1 MQRFFNTAGPNQ
13 ADQSYTLPPLTRFD
27 LDEVLLLIEQRR
39 YFVLHAP
46 RQTGKTTAL
55 LALQD
60 YLNKDGRYICLYAN
74 IEAAQAARHNVQDA
88 IRTITTTIASRAAYT
103 LKEDFLRETLNQ
115 LRVTSNFQSEL
126 AELLQAWSEYA
137 SKPIVLLLDEVDAL
151 VGDALISVLRQ
162 LRSGYDKRPAGFP
175 TTVVLCGVRDVRD
188 YRIHTSDKEIIT
200 GGSAFNIKAVSLRL
214 GDFSHEQMEAL
225 YAQHTTETGQIFTPE
240 ALDHAWQLT
249 QGQPWLVNALAQQ
262 ACFTDKSGRDR
273 SQPITVQRLEAA
285 KEALILRRDT
295 HLDQLSDKLRE
306 PRVRHIIEPLLA
318 GLALDNVPDDDIR
331 YVIDLGLIRQDG
343 PHGLRIANA
352 IYKEIIPRELTF
364 VTQSS
369 LPALKPAWL
378 TPTGDLD
385 ALKLLDS
392 FLAFWRQHGQP
403 LLKSAPYHEI
413 APHIVLM
420 AFLHRVANGEGQ
432 IEREYAIGS
441 RRMDLLLRYRT
452 QRFAFEL
459 KVWRDDEPDPLIEG
473 LEQLDDYLSG
483 LGLDTGWLVIFD
495 RRAGLPPIAARTS
508 ASQTRTPLGRS
519 VALIRA

>member
-74 IEAAQAARHNVQDA
+74 IEAAQAARNSVERA
-88 IRTITTTIASRAAYT
+88 IRAITTVIAERAIDVIND
-103 LKEDFLRETLNQ
+103 DFPKKVLVDLRL
-115 LRVTSNFQSEL
+115 QSSLENEL
-126 AELLQAWSEYA
+126 AALLGAWARHSA
-137 SKPIVLLLDEVDAL
+137 KPVVLLLDEIDAL
-151 VGDALISVLRQ
+151 IGDALISVLRQ
-162 LRSGYDKRPAGFP
+162 LRSGYDKRPTGFP
-175 TTVVLCGVRDVRD
+175 NTVVLCGVRDVRD

-214 GDFSHEQMEAL
+214 GDFSREQMEAL
-225 YAQHTTETGQIFTPE
+225 YAQHTTETGQIFTRE
-240 ALDHAWQLT
+240 ALDLAWQLT

-273 SQPITVQRLEAA
+273 SQAINVQRLEAA

-318 GLALDNVPDDDIR
+318 GLALDNVPDDDMQ
-331 YVIDLGLIRQDG
+331 YVIDLGLIRRRRG
-343 PHGLRIANA
+343 GGIEIANA
-352 IYKEIIPRELTF
+352 IYKEIIPRELSKA
-364 VTQSS
+364 TQDS

-385 ALKLLDS
+385 APKLLDS

-403 LLKSAPYHEI
+403 LLKSAHYHEI

-432 IEREYAIGS
+432 IDREYAIGS

-495 RRAGLPPIAARTS
+495 RRAGLPPIAARTL
-508 ASQTRTPLGRS
+508 ASETLTPLGRNT
-519 VALIRA
+519 VVIRA

>member
-13 ADQSYTLPPLTRFD
+13 IDQSYTLPPLTRFD
-27 LDEVLLLIEQRR
+27 LEEVMLLIEQRR

-55 LALQD
+55 LALQEH
-60 YLNKDGRYICLYAN
+60 LNRDGRYCCLYAN
-74 IEAAQAARHNVQDA
+74 IEAAQAARNSVERA
-88 IRTITTTIASRAAYT
+88 IHAITAVIAERATYA
-103 LKEDFLRETLNQ
+103 LGDDFLEETLSNLRLKSNPDNQ
-115 LRVTSNFQSEL
+115 L
-126 AELLQAWSEYA
+126 AALLGAWSQH
-137 SKPIVLLLDEVDAL
+137 SNKPVILLLDEVDAL

-175 TTVVLCGVRDVRD
+175 STVILCGVRDVRD
-188 YRIHTSDKEIIT
+188 YRIHTSDHEIIT
-200 GGSAFNIKAVSLRL
+200 GGSAFNIKAVSLRM
-214 GDFSHEQMEAL
+214 GDFTREQMAAL
-225 YAQHTTETGQIFTPE
+225 YAQHTAETGQIFTPD
-240 ALDHAWQLT
+240 ALAMAWQLT

-273 SQPITVQRLEAA
+273 RQAVTPQRFEQA

-331 YVIDLGLIRQDG
+331 YVTDLGLIRQDG

-364 VTQSS
+364 VTQTS
-369 LPALKPAWL
+369 LPAITPAWL
-378 TPTGDLD
+378 MPNGDLD
-385 ALKLLDS
+385 APKLLDS

-403 LLKSAPYHEI
+403 LLKSAAYHEI

-420 AFLHRVANGEGQ
+420 AFLHRVANGEGS
-432 IEREYAIGS
+432 IDREYAIGS

-459 KVWRDDEPDPLIEG
+459 KVWRDDETDPLNEG
-473 LEQLDDYLSG
+473 LAQLDAYLDG
-483 LGLDTGWLVIFD
+483 LGLETGWLVVFD
-495 RRAGLPPIAARTS
+495 RRTGQVPIAARTS
-508 ASQTRTPLGRS
+508 ASEMRTPMGRN
-519 VALIRA
+519 VVIIRA